1 MAVRSSPPGCRR
13 SVPRIGAGSGAVA
26 RPGRTASRKGTGGAG
41 GEDPVEVEIHGLAA
55 DGAGVGRLGD
65 GRAFF
70 VHRTAPGDRV
80 RARVSLSRKRWGRGQ
95 LEEVLRPGPDRR
107 PAPCPRYDRCGGC
120 VLEHLAYPAQLQAK
134 AERVSETLVRIGGRT
149 DLPPVET
156 HPSPR
161 EFRYRN
167 RASFALRRLSG
178 GRVVAGFHEL
188 ESPGR
193 ILDVGGECLLLEEG
207 VARAWEGIREAWG
220 EGARR
225 LPTGPRL
232 RVTVRGVAEGGA
244 ILLVEGGEDPGD
256 PQVLLE
262 AVENLQAIWW
272 IPRPVREGPAHQGP
286 AREDRDRQALE
297 RGAQPRDSASA
308 EPSAPVLLAG
318 VEEVEEEWFGER
330 LPVRPGAFLQVN
342 RWAAPFLHDLVLRE
356 MGPPRG
362 TSVLDAYC
370 GFGVYGRRMAR
381 HGARA
386 TGIELS
392 EEAVAMAEARPV
404 SGFRILQGRVEA
416 RLTEALPVR
425 RAVLNPPRQGAAAG
439 VMEALARGVEERIV
453 YVSCDPAT
461 LARDLAALG
470 EAFRL
475 DRIQVFDLFPQTAH
489 VETVVTLNRAGG
501 TPA

>member
-1 MAVRSSPPGCRR
+1 
-13 SVPRIGAGSGAVA
+13 
-26 RPGRTASRKGTGGAG
+26 
-41 GEDPVEVEIHGLAA
+41 VEVEIHGLAA
-55 DGAGVGRLGD
+55 DGAGVGRLAD

-80 RARVSLSRKRWGRGQ
+80 RARVSQSRKRWGRGH
-95 LEEVLRPGPDRR
+95 LEEVLRAGPDRR
-107 PAPCPRYDRCGGC
+107 PAPCPQYDRCGGC

-134 AERVSETLVRIGGRT
+134 AERVSETLIRIGGRT
-149 DLPPVET
+149 DLPRVET

-167 RASFALRRLSG
+167 RATFAVRRLSG

-207 VARAWEGIREAWG
+207 VARAWKGIRGAWG
-220 EGARR
+220 DGAQR

-232 RVTVRGVAEGGA
+232 RVTVRGVVDGGA
-244 ILLVEGGEDPGD
+244 ILLVEGGEEPGK
-256 PQVLLE
+256 PQALLE
-262 AVENLQAIWW
+262 AVENLRAIWW
-272 IPRPVREGPAHQGP
+272 IPRTVRQGASREGAGP
-286 AREDRDRQALE
+286 GG
-297 RGAQPRDSASA
+297 RGAHARGRAPE
-308 EPSAPVLLAG
+308 EPAAPTLLAG

-342 RWAAPFLHDLVLRE
+342 RGAAPFLHDLVLRE
-356 MGPPRG
+356 MGPPRE

-404 SGFRILQGRVEA
+404 PGFRILQGRVEA
-416 RLTEALPVR
+416 RLAEALPAR

-439 VMEALARGVEERIV
+439 VMEALARGVKERIV

>member
-1 MAVRSSPPGCRR
+1 
-13 SVPRIGAGSGAVA
+13 
-26 RPGRTASRKGTGGAG
+26 
-41 GEDPVEVEIHGLAA
+41 VEVEIHGLAA
-55 DGAGVGRLGD
+55 DGAGVGRLAD

-80 RARVSLSRKRWGRGQ
+80 RARVSQSRKRWGRGR

-107 PAPCPRYDRCGGC
+107 PPPCPHYDRCGGC

-134 AERVSETLVRIGGRT
+134 ADRVFETLVRIGGRT
-149 DLPPVET
+149 DLPRVEP

-167 RASFALRRLSG
+167 RASFALRRLAG

-220 EGARR
+220 DGAHR

-232 RVTVRGVAEGGA
+232 RATVRGVVEGGA
-244 ILLVEGGEDPGD
+244 ILLVEGGEEPGD
-256 PQVLLE
+256 PQALLE
-262 AVENLQAIWW
+262 AVENLRAIWW
-272 IPRPVREGPAHQGP
+272 IPGGGGAGS
-286 AREDRDRQALE
+286 ARGGASRKDAPRGGGKAKDGERASEEQA
-297 RGAQPRDSASA
+297 
-308 EPSAPVLLAG
+308 APVLLAG

-342 RWAAPFLHDLVLRE
+342 RWAAPYLHDVVLRE
-356 MGPPRG
+356 MGSPRG

-381 HGARA
+381 HGAKA
-386 TGIELS
+386 IGIEFS

-404 SGFRILQGRVEA
+404 LGFRVLQGRVEV
-416 RLTEALPVR
+416 RLAEALPVR